1 MIHINENTG
10 EATKYCPCCKRELPT
25 SEFNKNKDPR
35 SDGYRTYCKE
45 CQSKKN
51 KVYNARRTEK
61 ARAAKQSD
69 TSLLKN
75 FSNSEL
81 MKELSKRDDVNL
93 LEVFPPRILLRSL
106 YDYGFRGDLTITT
119 TKTVKLGAQD
129 AI

>member
-1 MIHINENTG
+1 MVHINENTG

-25 SEFNKNKDPR
+25 SEFNPSKDPR
-35 SDGYRTYCKE
+35 SDGYRTYCKD

-51 KVYNARRTEK
+51 REYNARRTEK
-61 ARAAKQSD
+61 KMAARQSD
-69 TSLLKN
+69 PSILKR

-81 MKELSKRDDVNL
+81 MKELSTRDEVNL
-93 LEVFPPRILLRSL
+93 LEAFPPRVLLRSL

-129 AI
+129 AL